1 MGLAVRVVTLFPEM
15 FAAVS
20 DYGVTGK
27 AVSSGL
33 LQIGTVNPR
42 DYATDRH
49 RSVDDRPYGG
59 GPGMVMMA
67 QPLLAAIRDA
77 RRALPGA
84 AVSYLSPQGRRLRQQ
99 DVMDFAARDSLIL
112 VAGRYEGVDERVME
126 LEVDEEWS
134 IGDYVLSGGELPA
147 MVLIDAVARCL
158 PGALGNDESAA
169 QDSFFRG
176 ILDCPHY
183 TRPEVVAGR
192 PAPPVLLSGDHD
204 GIRRWRLKQALGRTW
219 KRRPDLLE
227 ALDLDA
233 EQRAL
238 LDEYITE
245 QQGNDNV

>member
-1 MGLAVRVVTLFPEM
+1 MGLAVSVVTLFPEM
-15 FAAVS
+15 FAAVR
-20 DYGVTGK
+20 DYGITGK
-27 AVSSGL
+27 AVSAGL
-33 LQIGTVNPR
+33 LRISTVNPR
-42 DYATDRH
+42 DHATDRR

-67 QPLLAAIRDA
+67 QPLLAAIGAA
-77 RRALPGA
+77 RQALPGA
-84 AVSYLSPQGRRLRQQ
+84 RVCYLSPQGRRLRQQ
-99 DVMDFAARDSLIL
+99 DVMDFAGRDSFIL
-112 VAGRYEGVDERVME
+112 VAGRYEGVDERVLE

-158 PGALGNDESAA
+158 PGALGNDESVAE
-169 QDSFFRG
+169 DSFFRG

-183 TRPEVVAGR
+183 TRPERAAGL
-192 PAPPVLLSGDHD
+192 PAPPVLLSGDHE
-204 GIRRWRLKQALGRTW
+204 GIRLWRLKQALGRTW

-245 QQGNDNV
+245 EQGNDNA